1 MDMEDKKLDRL
12 LKSALSTNYVPDQ
25 ELNKKILQSAKERE
39 NMNIKRFRRFPVVVA
54 ACLLLI
60 CSSVTVF
67 ATWKYLAPKDVAIEY
82 GNPQLAKAFES
93 DDAITVNETQ
103 SYGEYNVTVLGVV
116 SGSNLSEFCSN
127 GDNVRYDRTYA
138 VVAISKKDGTPMPKP
153 SDDEYGKEP
162 FFISPLI
169 QGLNPNKYNIVTM
182 NGGYYDIVK
191 DGILYRLSEC
201 DNVELFADREIY
213 LCVGNSTF
221 FDRNAYVFNEETGK
235 ITPNGNYKGM
245 NLLFKLPLDAKNA
258 DKEAAQ
264 KYLDELEL
272 SWGESAHAEDIV
284 EKVKDETVAEEN
296 AKLVELDV
304 NEIIKNWKLVSEQK
318 VKPDKE
324 GRIYYSYKNKNSS
337 MDGYVLEDGLFKEG
351 EVGYSKSYSGGE
363 GDNTNYSFVY
373 YRDENGEITVYV
385 YELAK

>member
-1 MDMEDKKLDRL
+1 MEDKELDIL

-25 ELNKKILQSAKERE
+25 ELNKKILNKAKERE
-39 NMNIKRFRRFPVVVA
+39 NMNIKRFRRLPVVVA

-82 GNPQLAKAFES
+82 GNQQLAKAFES
-93 DDAITVNETQ
+93 GDAITMNETQ

-127 GDNVRYDRTYA
+127 EDKVRSDRTYA
-138 VVAISKKDGTPMPKP
+138 VVAISKTDGTPMPKT

-169 QGLNPNKYNIVTM
+169 QGLDPNKYNIVTM

-191 DGILYRLSEC
+191 DGILYRLSDC

-221 FDRNAYVFNEETGK
+221 YDRNAYVFNEETGK
-235 ITPNGNYKGM
+235 ITPNGNFKGM
-245 NLLFKLPLDAKNA
+245 NLLFTLPLNAKKA

-264 KYLDELEL
+264 KYLDDIAL
-272 SWGESAHAEDIV
+272 SWGDSAQAEGAV

-296 AKLVELDV
+296 GKLVELDV
-304 NEIIKNWKLVSEQK
+304 NEIINKWTLVSEQK
-318 VKPDKE
+318 VKPDKD
-324 GRIYYSYKNKNSS
+324 GRIYYSYKNQNSS
-337 MDGYVLEDGLFKEG
+337 MDGYVWEDGLFEEG
-351 EVGYSKSYSGGE
+351 EVGYSKAYSGGE
-363 GDNTNYSFVY
+363 GDNTKYSFIY

-385 YELAK
+385 YELDK

>member
-1 MDMEDKKLDRL
+1 MENKELERL

-25 ELNKKILQSAKERE
+25 ELNKKILQTAKERE
-39 NMNIKRFRRFPVVVA
+39 NMNIKRFRKFPAVAA

-60 CSSVTVF
+60 CSSITVF

-82 GNPQLAKAFES
+82 GNQQLAKAFES
-93 DDAITVNETQ
+93 DDAIIVNETQ
-103 SYGEYNVTVLGVV
+103 SYGKYNVTVLGVV

-127 GDNVRYDRTYA
+127 GDNVRSDRTYA
-138 VVAISKKDGTPMPKP
+138 VVAISKTDGTPMPKI

-182 NGGYYDIVK
+182 NGGYYDSVK
-191 DGILYRLSEC
+191 DGILYRLLDC

-221 FDRNAYVFNEETGK
+221 FERNAYVFNEETGK
-235 ITPNGNYKGM
+235 ITPNDNYNGM
-245 NLLFKLPLDAKNA
+245 NLLFKLPLDAKKA

-264 KYLDELEL
+264 KYVDEFEL
-272 SWGESAHAEDIV
+272 SWGDNSQAEDTV
-284 EKVKDETVAEEN
+284 ENGKEKAV
-296 AKLVELDV
+296 DV
-304 NEIIKNWKLVSEQK
+304 NEIIKNWKLVTEQK

-324 GRIYYSYKNKNSS
+324 GRIYYSYKNENIS
-337 MDGYVLEDGLFKEG
+337 MEGYVLEDGLFEDG
-351 EVGYSKSYSGGE
+351 EVGYSKFYCGGE
-363 GDNTNYSFVY
+363 GNNVNYSLVY